1 MSPAPAVLHSLY
13 RNMEAKSDR
22 LAKCKARLHRLE
34 SCLPVASLMLPDL
47 FPVIA
52 RGVTIVA
59 ALTPTC
65 MESLQKW
72 RGFNYTD
79 FEIFKNAGARRTLVR
94 GVARSGVT
102 MGYA

>member
-1 MSPAPAVLHSLY
+1 
-13 RNMEAKSDR
+13 MEAKSDR